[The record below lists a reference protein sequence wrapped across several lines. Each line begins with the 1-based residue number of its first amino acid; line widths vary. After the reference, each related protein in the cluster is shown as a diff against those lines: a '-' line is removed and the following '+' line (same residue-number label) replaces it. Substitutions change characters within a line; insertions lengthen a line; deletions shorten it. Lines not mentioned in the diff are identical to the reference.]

1 MTAATLTSNRGS
13 GSLKAIILLALIIML
28 AAVSLHA
35 LEKHGEKAIIAS
47 QCADRPELRMT
58 NPQNGRIAFVCMT
71 ERGWGV
77 AIIESNGNP
86 VTSFLKD
93 RARRIEQ
100 VIRYLRNSGYQLAK

>member
-1 MTAATLTSNRGS
+1 MTAATLTSNRGL
-13 GSLKAIILLALIIML
+13 GSLKALILLALVIML

-58 NPQNGRIAFVCMT
+58 NPQTGRIAFICMT
-71 ERGWGV
+71 EAGWGV
-77 AIIESNGNP
+77 AITESNGNP

-93 RARRIEQ
+93 RAKRIEQ
-100 VIRYLRNSGYQLAK
+100 VIKYLGNAGYSLN